1 MKKKKY
7 LLLLIPIILI
17 GLTATFSRYIY
28 NKLSEHYL
36 ESKEFYFYS
45 DVLTIDNK
53 TYTAQNWDGT
63 ISYIIPL
70 IVKNYKNDLAITA
83 DDINYELSI
92 NCPDNA
98 TCTSDLT
105 GNIDTLTGGEK
116 SETKIN
122 ITVVMN
128 DKVEAGDKVKVE
140 VTAKSTSTYKKT
152 LKGNFNIEISDTT
165 FEIDDKENRAYL
177 VLRLANATP
186 NTHTYKLSFD
196 PTILNIDM
204 TNSLVI
210 NGTKSTTTINNETFI
225 NGLEVIVSG
234 TNSEEILFYKN
245 DITKDYSYPITNE
258 TPIITVE

>member
-1 MKKKKY
+1 MEN
-7 LLLLIPIILI
+7 ILNKVVAI
-17 GLTATFSRYIY
+17 EDY
-28 NKLSEHYL
+28 NG
-36 ESKEFYFYS
+36 
-45 DVLTIDNK
+45 DTIM
-53 TYTAQNWDGT
+53 A
-63 ISYIIPL
+63 
-70 IVKNYKNDLAITA
+70 
-83 DDINYELSI
+83 
-92 NCPDNA
+92 
-98 TCTSDLT
+98 
-105 GNIDTLTGGEK
+105 
-116 SETKIN
+116 
-122 ITVVMN
+122 
-128 DKVEAGDKVKVE
+128 
-140 VTAKSTSTYKKT
+140 
-152 LKGNFNIEISDTT
+152 

-196 PTILNIDM
+196 PTLLNIDM